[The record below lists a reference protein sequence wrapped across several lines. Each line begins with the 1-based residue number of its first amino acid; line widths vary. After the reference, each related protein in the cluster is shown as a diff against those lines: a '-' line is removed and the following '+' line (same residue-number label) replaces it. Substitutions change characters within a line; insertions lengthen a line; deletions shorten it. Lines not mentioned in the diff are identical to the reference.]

1 MTTTSKMT
9 TTNNS
14 LKNYLQAFSI
24 LLLFILTI
32 SFSAQA
38 SSSLSSETSKMSALE
53 DKADEVQV
61 GLYLDKACDFGSF
74 EFMNGR
80 ASSSELIIDE
90 PNEKFYRIQVNMNSP
105 VDLKQYPFDQQR
117 MDIILEN
124 KDKTIEQLKYI
135 PLKAE
140 TGVDSDIAFTGWNIE
155 GWKASSKKHEYS
167 IYGESYSQ
175 YVFSLYI
182 SRLPLSSFFKTFLP
196 IFFIVLL
203 VLFSF
208 ILDPDKITT
217 RLGMNGSSLVA
228 AVMFHVSISN
238 QLPPVGYLTFADK
251 VMILTYFVLLISF
264 IINILLLEL
273 QENKKTELV
282 NKIHHYTEYSMFAI
296 VPVIYVLFFMYFI

>member
-1 MTTTSKMT
+1 
-9 TTNNS
+9 
-14 LKNYLQAFSI
+14 
-24 LLLFILTI
+24 
-32 SFSAQA
+32 
-38 SSSLSSETSKMSALE
+38 MSALE

-61 GLYLDKACDFGSF
+61 GLYLLNLGKYELATGSFTADFYLDLKCAKTDKANNMDKACDFGSF

-90 PNEKFYRIQVNMNSP
+90 PQEKFYRIQVNLNSP

-124 KDKTIEQLKYI
+124 KDKPLDQLKYV
-135 PLKAE
+135 PLKTE

-155 GWKASSKKHEYS
+155 GWKASSEKHEYS
-167 IYGESYSQ
+167 VYGESYSQ

-228 AVMFHVSISN
+228 AVMFHVYISN
-238 QLPPVGYLTFADK
+238 QVPPVGYLTFADK
-251 VMILTYFVLLISF
+251 VMILTYFVLLVSF
-264 IINILLLEL
+264 MINILLLEL
-273 QENKKTELV
+273 QENKKIELV

-296 VPVIYVLFFMYFI
+296 VPVVYVVFFVWVL

>member
-1 MTTTSKMT
+1 
-9 TTNNS
+9 N
-14 LKNYLQAFSI
+14 L
-24 LLLFILTI
+24 
-32 SFSAQA
+32 
-38 SSSLSSETSKMSALE
+38 
-53 DKADEVQV
+53 
-61 GLYLDKACDFGSF
+61 
-74 EFMNGR
+74 
-80 ASSSELIIDE
+80 
-90 PNEKFYRIQVNMNSP
+90 NSP

-124 KDKTIEQLKYI
+124 KDKPLDQLKYV
-135 PLKAE
+135 PLKTE

-155 GWKASSKKHEYS
+155 GWKASSEKHEYS
-167 IYGESYSQ
+167 VYGESYSQ

-251 VMILTYFVLLISF
+251 VMILTYFVLLVSF
-264 IINILLLEL
+264 MINILLLEL
-273 QENKKTELV
+273 QENKKIELV

-296 VPVIYVLFFMYFI
+296 VPVVYVVFFVWVL